1 MREWQS
7 NSLSLFS
14 SALKKLDLRANWQT
28 MGWMTGILPL
38 TISPETEPAAPVAYD
53 TPYTL
58 DGPAGPAAPV
68 LFASP
73 HSGNEYPERMQSALC
88 VPLIDLRRTEDA
100 FVEELFADAPALG
113 ATLMAARYG
122 RSVADL
128 NRDPRELDATMFS
141 DGLPRMSG
149 LPTARVDAGLGALPR
164 VASRGEAIYA
174 RRLTRAEGEERL
186 RLVHDAYHDRLG
198 LELGALRDTHGAVLL
213 IDCHSMPSADESR
226 QNKSSPLADI
236 VLGDYHGKSCD
247 PLITDAAEQ
256 ICRDIGLSVTRNKP
270 YAGGYTTKHYGQPK
284 YNFHCL
290 QIEIKRS
297 LYMDELRVER
307 GPGLAQL
314 IRQMRRLIN
323 TMTSIDFS
331 SLIPPSLI
339 CAE

>member
-28 MGWMTGILPL
+28 MGQMTGILPL

-128 NRDPRELDATMFS
+128 NRDPRELDASMFS
-141 DGLPRMSG
+141 DGLPRISG

-213 IDCHSMPSADESR
+213 IDCHSMPSVQPGR
-226 QNKSSPLADI
+226 RHLADI
-236 VLGDYHGKSCD
+236 VLGDRFGSSCD
-247 PLITDAAEQ
+247 PRLTGRVERAFRAQ
-256 ICRDIGLSVTRNKP
+256 GLSVARNAP
-270 YAGGYTTKHYGQPK
+270 YAGGYTTRRYGRPK
-284 YNFHCL
+284 RNVHAL
-290 QIEIKRS
+290 QIEINRA
-297 LYMDELRVER
+297 LYMDEHAVTRSDRFAEMRAVITDVT
-307 GPGLAQL
+307 AQIL
-314 IRQMRRLIN
+314 DIARLV
-323 TMTSIDFS
+323 SRS
-331 SLIPPSLI
+331 
-339 CAE
+339 